1 MKMMFQV
8 FAKQLFGAKY
18 ERLPRAFL
26 VYVIVFWGLYLSG
39 LRVRIAPFIL
49 YFMVSSYTAGVMW
62 QALFSEGN
70 AATMQHVYMLPFER
84 RSLILSYVAALGA
97 YTFLTKTAALL
108 TIVFA
113 VSEWRLTEVFAS
125 LLCVFNAILMSAAVF
140 SMRKYRAAGRL
151 WGAGVA
157 VAILFLWNESWFIPA
172 VAVNSVL
179 AFLLLQSADGYSFIF
194 RRQKCGQIVK
204 NDKRYSVW
212 RYFFRYLSDN
222 KNYCINTVIM
232 WGAACMLP
240 LLFGNIETAFVAP
253 IGFAILSMNT
263 PICILLS
270 CDADLEQ
277 AVRLL
282 PGQEKGFC
290 VPYCLFIF
298 ICNMAADSLFLCSLQ
313 IQTGRIT
320 ILIIITAVFFAL
332 LSAVLSV
339 LLEWYRPIR
348 GWKVESDLW
357 HHPRKYVVPVVM
369 ILLAGIVGGCY
380 AK

>member
-1 MKMMFQV
+1 
-8 FAKQLFGAKY
+8 
-18 ERLPRAFL
+18 
-26 VYVIVFWGLYLSG
+26 
-39 LRVRIAPFIL
+39 
-49 YFMVSSYTAGVMW
+49 
-62 QALFSEGN
+62 
-70 AATMQHVYMLPFER
+70 
-84 RSLILSYVAALGA
+84 
-97 YTFLTKTAALL
+97 
-108 TIVFA
+108 
-113 VSEWRLTEVFAS
+113 
-125 LLCVFNAILMSAAVF
+125 
-140 SMRKYRAAGRL
+140 
-151 WGAGVA
+151 
-157 VAILFLWNESWFIPA
+157 
-172 VAVNSVL
+172 
-179 AFLLLQSADGYSFIF
+179 
-194 RRQKCGQIVK
+194 
-204 NDKRYSVW
+204 
-212 RYFFRYLSDN
+212 
-222 KNYCINTVIM
+222 
-232 WGAACMLP
+232 MLP

-298 ICNMAADSLFLCSLQ
+298 ICNMVADSLFLCSLQ